1 LNLVLALAALT
12 LALAAP
18 VHCDS
23 GATVFVDGPL
33 RVFGKGYR
41 FHDADETETGHKQY
55 ACLRGRGPVAVGQDS
70 VTNGTYGA
78 AVEKYV
84 FAGGRYLAAASY
96 DEGEG
101 GATQYLDVRDLRTGR
116 HRSVNAMLDGA
127 EVPIIRLSANGDLA
141 VDADGALTAY
151 PFAGGKQVL
160 ADTGATGLAIA
171 GTTVYWTQSDGPHSA
186 VLAGNPSQE
195 PDEVLEPV
203 KFSRRNYC
211 DSRAGRT
218 VLRTPRI
225 RVVRK
230 GKATVACR
238 VGSGRSVLF
247 TEPTPDLHAAGD
259 RWLSAG
265 DGEQAKVYDLRSLQL
280 VTIAPP
286 AVSRA
291 LLPDGTL
298 VWSTAAGELDVRA
311 PGAAEATTLEAAGAS
326 AIATTGT
333 TVYWM
338 AGGVAHS
345 WTARA

>member
-1 LNLVLALAALT
+1 MLALAPPP
-12 LALAAP
+12 P
-18 VHCDS
+18 VNCNS

-33 RVFGKGYR
+33 RVFGKG
-41 FHDADETETGHKQY
+41 FHTHEGEQTEDGHKQY
-55 ACLRGRGPVAVGQDS
+55 ACLSGRHTVAVGEDV

-78 AVEKYV
+78 APEKYV
-84 FAGGRYLAAASY
+84 FAGRRYLAAASY
-96 DEGEG
+96 EEGEG
-101 GATQYLDVRDLRTGR
+101 GATQFLEVYDLRTGK
-116 HRSVNAMLDGA
+116 HRSVNATQLDGA
-127 EVPIIRLSANGDLA
+127 KVPNIRLSANGDLV

-160 ADTGATGLAIA
+160 ADKDATEPAVA
-171 GTTVYWTQSDGPHSA
+171 GTTVYWTLPDGPHSA
-186 VLAGNPSQE
+186 VLAGTPSAE
-195 PDEVLEPV
+195 PDDVLEPV
-203 KFSRRNYC
+203 KFSRKNYC

-218 VLRTPRI
+218 ILRTPRI

-230 GKATVACR
+230 GKTTTACR
-238 VGSGRSVLF
+238 VGSGRAVLF
-247 TEPTPDLHAAGD
+247 TEPTPDLHVAGD

-298 VWSTAAGELDVRA
+298 VWSTASGELDVRA
-311 PGAAEATTLEAAGAS
+311 PGAAAATTLEAAGAS
-326 AIATTGT
+326 AVATTGN
-333 TVYWM
+333 TVYWT

-345 WTARA
+345 WIARA